1 MNRRWPKAA
10 AWALLAATVA
20 AVIAGARSEA
30 MHPAIAILAA
40 ATAIAS
46 LCQRRHWQHGLTAAV
61 VMALVLAAGFLPV
74 TRAAKQ
80 WPGPLLALGLLV
92 GSRGVLQ
99 AVTRHQARAGLIVTL
114 GGSGVFAASLLV
126 GAGWQDVVASG
137 WARWAWLSG
146 LSLLAQLA
154 ATPWLVKTIPESR
167 EDARVPVA
175 LWAMLIVGPVL
186 ATARQDSAPSRSS
199 GNRAQI
205 TVLSGTMPFL
215 GMMTMPSRM

>member
-1 MNRRWPKAA
+1 
-10 AWALLAATVA
+10 
-20 AVIAGARSEA
+20 
-30 MHPAIAILAA
+30 
-40 ATAIAS
+40 
-46 LCQRRHWQHGLTAAV
+46 
-61 VMALVLAAGFLPV
+61 
-74 TRAAKQ
+74 
-80 WPGPLLALGLLV
+80 
-92 GSRGVLQ
+92 
-99 AVTRHQARAGLIVTL
+99 
-114 GGSGVFAASLLV
+114 
-126 GAGWQDVVASG
+126 
-137 WARWAWLSG
+137 